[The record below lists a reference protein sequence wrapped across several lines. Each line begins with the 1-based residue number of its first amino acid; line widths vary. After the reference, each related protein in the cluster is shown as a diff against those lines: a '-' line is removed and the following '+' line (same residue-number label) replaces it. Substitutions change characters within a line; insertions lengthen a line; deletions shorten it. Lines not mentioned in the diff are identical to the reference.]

1 MKKKKKNLT
10 DRRRTKNRT
19 IKKNK
24 NKNTQNPNQ
33 THGSLIYGSG
43 LILFLGLSSV
53 SLYLIYGLGLDFWA
67 LEISSL

>member
-1 MKKKKKNLT
+1 M
-10 DRRRTKNRT
+10 

-43 LILFLGLSSV
+43 LILFLGLSSF